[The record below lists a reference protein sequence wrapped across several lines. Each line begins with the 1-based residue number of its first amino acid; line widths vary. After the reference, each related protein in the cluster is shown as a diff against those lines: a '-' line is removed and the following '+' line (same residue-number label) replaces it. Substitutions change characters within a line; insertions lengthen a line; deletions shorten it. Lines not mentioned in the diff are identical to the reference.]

1 MCEAITN
8 SHLSVGIITRF
19 FNLSSEFI
27 KMNYFIKKIAG
38 IDCIFAPMQESNA
51 ITIEIMCK
59 AGSIYETRT
68 TNWISHFLEHL
79 FFKWGKR
86 YPTPKSVAEAV
97 DKFWG
102 EFNAY
107 TGDEYAGYYVKCAPE
122 FTNQAIDVLGDMM
135 MNPQFPKDELE
146 REKGVVIQELK
157 MYEDNPMALVSQ
169 KRQQRYFGDNN
180 YGWPTIG
187 TIENILSFNQDML
200 FQHKELLYTKDN
212 LIIMIAGKINNQK
225 DIEDQI
231 ADFFNNLPEKL
242 QYKKDDFPNHLP
254 KEQSNFYDKKTE
266 QNHLII
272 SAPGFKWD
280 DQTRYAASVLTTIL
294 GGNMSSRFFQNIREK
309 QWLCYYINASHLS
322 GQDDWTFMMRAWID
336 KERFD
341 FGVQK
346 IYEEIAR
353 IAQGDFSQEEFNNT
367 IWYNIG
373 QLQMGIESSD
383 QMASFLGAQYLLYG
397 KIETLDQIVQTYKK
411 LTLKDIKDIA
421 SKLNKENLYLYYIQ

>member
-1 MCEAITN
+1 
-8 SHLSVGIITRF
+8 
-19 FNLSSEFI
+19 
-27 KMNYFIKKIAG
+27 MNYVIKKIKG
-38 IDCIFAPMQESNA
+38 IDCIFAPVQDSNS

-59 AGSIYETRT
+59 AGSIYETKK
-68 TNWISHFLEHL
+68 TNGISHFLEHL
-79 FFKWGKR
+79 FFKGGKK
-86 YPTPKSVAEAV
+86 YPTPKAVAEAV
-97 DKFWG
+97 DKFGG

-107 TGDEYAGYYVKCAPE
+107 TGDEYAWYYVKCAPD
-122 FTNQAIDVLGDMM
+122 FTHQAIDVLGDMM
-135 MNPQFPKDELE
+135 MNAQFPKEELE

-169 KRQQRYFGDNN
+169 KWQQRYFGDNN
-180 YGWPTIG
+180 YGRPTIW

-212 LIIMIAGKINNQK
+212 LIIMIAGKIQNQQ

-231 ADFFNNLPEKL
+231 DNLFNTLPEKIHY
-242 QYKKDDFPNHLP
+242 QKTAFSNHLP
-254 KEQSNFYDKKTE
+254 KEQSNFYEKKTE

-272 SAPGFKWD
+272 SAPGFKGD

-309 QWLCYYINASHLS
+309 QGLCYYINATHLS
-322 GQDDWTFMMRAWID
+322 GQDDWTFMMRAGID

-346 IYEEIAR
+346 IYEEIEK
-353 IAQGDFSQEEFNNT
+353 IAGGDIAQEEFDNT
-367 IWYNIG
+367 IGFNIG

-397 KIETLDQIVQTYKK
+397 KIETLDQIVQTYKDLK
-411 LTLKDIKDIA
+411 LEDIKEITN
-421 SKLNKENLYLYYIQ
+421 KLNKENMYLYYIK